1 MRQLGG
7 TLLAI
12 GLSTL
17 PLSAA
22 TVTVND
28 SGDGTHACATT
39 GAQPCSLRDAIT
51 YCNAHSGT
59 NIDFNISGAGVHTIA
74 PLTAL
79 PAIDQGMTIDGF
91 SQIGSSPNTNGPG
104 LPDNS
109 VHLIEM
115 DFENQAFS
123 SSPWGLEIDSGGTG
137 AILRGLVVNRAPVG
151 GIAIFAN
158 DGATVEGCFVGT
170 DPTGSSSPGRQQYG
184 VLLDNNEESAII
196 GGTTPDARNVIS
208 GNVTSGVTIGGQFGL
223 GGSDHVIEGN
233 FIGTNAAGTAAL
245 PNDFGVFFNGAV
257 SGSVTGVTVG
267 GTTPAARNLISGN
280 SGRGVLVSNSIGSTT
295 IHDNVIEGNFIGT
308 DVTGTLPLGNG
319 EYGVDVSA
327 HGNTIGGA
335 APGAGNVIASNA
347 DGGINTESADGIVI
361 QGNFIGT
368 DTTGTL
374 DLGNHGPA
382 IGFDGGNG
390 AQVGGVTPGE
400 GNTIAFNGIGSSS
413 GAVAVF
419 ADAVGITIR
428 GNSIHDNVAAGI
440 DLGNIGGPDGIT
452 PNDLGDGDTGANGL
466 QNFPIVSAV
475 TYGASSTTVDGLL
488 NSTPSTTFDLDFYA
502 DPSCSRFPHDFLQ
515 GVTYIGSAQVTTDG
529 SGNGTFHVTTL
540 SAVPSGSPISAT
552 ATDPAGNTSEF
563 SQRLPF
569 SSTPRSGDPGGG
581 IALTISGTNFLAGA
595 TVMVGGV
602 AATGVTVNSYTSLA
616 ATTPALAPGSANDIL
631 VTNTDGTKG
640 TLLKGF
646 VADFLDVPS
655 SQQFYTYVTTL
666 VSNGITA
673 GVGGGLYGVNDNTLR
688 QQMAVFIL
696 KARNGLCYTPPPCTG
711 TFADVP
717 CSSNFA
723 PWIEA
728 MAAAGI
734 TGGCGG
740 DDFCPQNP
748 VRRDQ
753 MAVFLLKAEHGSSYV
768 PPMCSG
774 VFPDV
779 PCPSQFANWIEQLFH
794 ESITGGCGG
803 GNYCP
808 TDPNTRGQ
816 MAVFITR
823 TLGLQ

>member
-1 MRQLGG
+1 MRRVLVSLVIAAGIP
-7 TLLAI
+7 TAAA
-12 GLSTL
+12 
-17 PLSAA
+17 AA
-22 TVTVND
+22 TVTVTD
-28 SGDGTHACATT
+28 SGDSANACATT
-39 GAQPCSLRDAIT
+39 GVGTCTLRDAIT
-51 YCNAHSGT
+51 YADANSGT
-59 NIDFNISGAGVHTIA
+59 VIHFGISGAGVHTISPA
-74 PLTAL
+74 TPLPT
-79 PAIDQGMTIDGF
+79 ITKGMTIDGYT
-91 SQIGSSPNTNGPG
+91 QPGASPNSNGPTSG
-104 LPDNS
+104 TNA
-109 VHLIEM
+109 VILIEL
-115 DFENQAFS
+115 DGTNTG
-123 SSPWGLEIDSGGTG
+123 PDGGIDLTTGSDGTV
-137 AILRGLVVNRAPVG
+137 IRGLAINRASGPCINIEAG
-151 GIAIFAN
+151 SNTI
-158 DGATVEGCFVGT
+158 VEGDFLGT
-170 DPTGSSSPGRQQYG
+170 DPSGLVAHGCGYGIQETSVGS
-184 VLLDNNEESAII
+184 NITI
-196 GGTTPDARNVIS
+196 GGTA
-208 GNVTSGVTIGGQFGL
+208 
-223 GGSDHVIEGN
+223 
-233 FIGTNAAGTAAL
+233 
-245 PNDFGVFFNGAV
+245 
-257 SGSVTGVTVG
+257 
-267 GTTPAARNLISGN
+267 PASRNLISGN
-280 SGRGVLVSNSIGSTT
+280 GGAGILWGLSGSGGTGHHFQGNLVGTDATGGAGLAGATQEGIIVAGSTSDT
-295 IHDNVIEGNFIGT
+295 IVGGTTSAERNVVSGNGVNGIRVETGSGIGVAIEGNFVGI
-308 DVTGTLPLGNG
+308 DVTGTAALGNHG
-319 EYGVDVSA
+319 FGVSA
-327 HGNTIGGA
+327 EGPGVTIGGS
-335 APGAGNVIASNA
+335 APGAGNVVSGN
-347 DGGINTESADGIVI
+347 GGDGIVAYNNNATI
-361 QGNFIGT
+361 EGNFVGT
-368 DTTGTL
+368 DASGTAP
-374 DLGNHGPA
+374 LGNTAH
-382 IGFDGGNG
+382 
-390 AQVGGVTPGE
+390 
-400 GNTIAFNGIGSSS
+400 
-413 GAVAVF
+413 
-419 ADAVGITIR
+419 GITIFGVNDAHIGDVSAGAGNTVAFNTGTGISIYSFGADISGNTVR
-428 GNSIHDNVAAGI
+428 GNSVHDNGGIGI
-440 DLGNIGGPDGIT
+440 DLGNDGVT
-452 PNDLGDGDTGANGL
+452 PNDLGDGDTGANNL

-475 TYGASSTTVDGLL
+475 TYGAGNTTADGLL

-502 DPSCSRFPHDFLQ
+502 NPACSRFPHDFLQ
-515 GVTYIGSAQVTTDG
+515 GVTYIGSAQVTTNG

-540 SAVPSGSPISAT
+540 SAVTSGSPISAT

-569 SSTPRSGDPGGG
+569 SATPRSGDPGGG

-602 AATGVTVNSYTSLA
+602 AATGVMVNSYTSLA

-631 VTNTDGTKG
+631 VSNTDGTKG
-640 TLLKGF
+640 TLVKGF

-753 MAVFLLKAEHGSSYV
+753 MAVFLLKAEHGSTYV